1 MKLSALLVGMSLVGL
16 PLILLPEV
24 ASAEILSVK
33 GTSANFRERPHE
45 AAKIKFSA
53 DKFYPVEVVE
63 RKAGWAKVKDF
74 EGDEAWVAER
84 MLVKQP
90 SVVIAVD
97 RANIRES
104 AETASD
110 VVFKAEKGE
119 VFKIEERKGQWM
131 KVVDQKGDG
140 GWVRGDMTWGAEGE
154 KVSDEKKTDKG
165 EKSDAKVDAK
175 ETKGSSK
182 AKEHVQPKV
191 DVSDD
196 EKKADVDVKVDDKE
210 VTIKVPTLSEP
221 ETLQM
226 LCKAYLD
233 DAPKTTPVK
242 AAPKAEK
249 HNEKAKPAEKKAEK
263 AKPKPAAKPAAKP
276 KK

>member
-1 MKLSALLVGMSLVGL
+1 MRYTVKHSALFVGIALVGL

-33 GTSANFRERPHE
+33 GTSANFREKPHE

-84 MLVKQP
+84 MLQKQP
-90 SVVIAVD
+90 SVVVAVD

-131 KVVDQKGDG
+131 KVVDAKGDG
-140 GWVRGDMTWGAEGE
+140 GWIRNDMTWGSELE
-154 KVSDEKKTDKG
+154 KVDEKKTDKG
-165 EKSDAKVDAK
+165 EKSDTKVDAK
-175 ETKGSSK
+175 ETKGAQK
-182 AKEHVQPKV
+182 AKAGEE
-191 DVSDD
+191 
-196 EKKADVDVKVDDKE
+196 EKSVDVKVDDKE

-233 DAPKTTPVK
+233 DAPKSTPVK
-242 AAPKAEK
+242 VAAKPEKAS
-249 HNEKAKPAEKKAEK
+249 EKAKPADKKADK

>member
-1 MKLSALLVGMSLVGL
+1 MRYTVKHSALFVGIALLGL

-33 GTSANFRERPHE
+33 GQSANFRERPHE

-119 VFKIEERKGQWM
+119 VFKLEERKGQWM
-131 KVVDQKGDG
+131 KVVDAKGDG

-154 KVSDEKKTDKG
+154 KVSDEKKADKG
-165 EKSDAKVDAK
+165 EKSDPKVKGK
-175 ETKGSSK
+175 ETESAGK
-182 AKEHVQPKV
+182 AKA
-191 DVSDD
+191 SDD
-196 EKKADVDVKVDDKE
+196 EKKTDVDVKVDDKE

-249 HNEKAKPAEKKAEK
+249 AKPAEKKKAEK
-263 AKPKPAAKPAAKP
+263 AKPKPAAKP

>member
-1 MKLSALLVGMSLVGL
+1 MKLSALLVGISLVGL

-53 DKFYPVEVVE
+53 DKFYPVEVLE

-84 MLVKQP
+84 MLQKQP

-119 VFKIEERKGQWM
+119 VFKIEERKGQWL
-131 KVVDQKGDG
+131 KVVDAKGDG
-140 GWVRGDMTWGAEGE
+140 GWIRGDMTWGGEGE
-154 KVSDEKKTDKG
+154 KIDEKKTDKA
-165 EKSDAKVDAK
+165 EKVDPKVKGK
-175 ETKGSSK
+175 ETESSTK
-182 AKEHVQPKV
+182 AKEH
-191 DVSDD
+191 DE
-196 EKKADVDVKVDDKE
+196 EKKGDVDVKVDEKE

-226 LCKAYLD
+226 LCRAYLD

-249 HNEKAKPAEKKAEK
+249 HTEKAKPAEKKAEK

>member
-1 MKLSALLVGMSLVGL
+1 MKLSALLVGISLVGL

-97 RANIRES
+97 RANIRDS

-110 VVFKAEKGE
+110 VLFKAEKGE

-131 KVVDQKGDG
+131 KVVDAKGDG

-165 EKSDAKVDAK
+165 EKSDPKVKGK
-175 ETKGSSK
+175 ETESAGK
-182 AKEHVQPKV
+182 AKEH
-191 DVSDD
+191 DD
-196 EKKADVDVKVDDKE
+196 EKKTDVDVKVDDKE

-226 LCKAYLD
+226 LCRAYLD

-242 AAPKAEK
+242 ATPKPEK
-249 HNEKAKPAEKKAEK
+249 SSEKAKPAEKKKAEK
-263 AKPKPAAKPAAKP
+263 AKPKPAAKP

>member
-1 MKLSALLVGMSLVGL
+1 MKLSSALLVGISLVGL

-84 MLVKQP
+84 MLQKMP
-90 SVVIAVD
+90 SVVVAVD
-97 RANIRES
+97 RANIREA
-104 AETASD
+104 AETSSD

-119 VFKIEERKGQWM
+119 VFKIQEHKGQWM
-131 KVVDQKGDG
+131 KVVDAKGDG
-140 GWVRGDMTWGAEGE
+140 GWIRSDMTWGSELE
-154 KVSDEKKTDKG
+154 KVDEKKTDKG
-165 EKSDAKVDAK
+165 EKGDPKVDAK

-182 AKEHVQPKV
+182 AKEHE
-191 DVSDD
+191 
-196 EKKADVDVKVDDKE
+196 EKKSDDVDVKVDDKE

-226 LCKAYLD
+226 LCRAYLD